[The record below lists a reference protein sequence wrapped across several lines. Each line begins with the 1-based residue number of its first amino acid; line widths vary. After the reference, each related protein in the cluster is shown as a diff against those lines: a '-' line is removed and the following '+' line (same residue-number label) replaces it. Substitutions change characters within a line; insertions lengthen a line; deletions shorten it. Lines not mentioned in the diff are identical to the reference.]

1 MQPKEAGRVEKHR
14 STSLSKRHPHI
25 VRNLRQ
31 ADDLDKAILMKRKH
45 FWGVGGEGN
54 W

>member
-14 STSLSKRHPHI
+14 STSISKRNPNI

-31 ADDLDKAILMKRKH
+31 ADDLDKAIIMKRKH
-45 FWGVGGEGN
+45 FLGGGRRQ
-54 W
+54 